1 MSELD
6 DRLAAALHDLARGP
20 SDTGDVEAR
29 VAAKRAHRRRV
40 RQVRAGALSVG
51 AIAVVVAVAIGSFAL
66 FDGSGGSGH
75 GRRQVAAGG
84 SANAPGVLVLPGE
97 VALRPNLP
105 KGGTP
110 ARVQA
115 VALSADEGYVRSPL
129 LANGDAV
136 AGAAYNRDGT
146 SFTYP
151 PSRIIRFDRA
161 SGSVQDR
168 VDLQGEI
175 LALSDGEGA
184 RWALTR
190 DKTVIGPQDPE
201 FRVKR
206 IAADGSDV
214 SNPVPPPNRPVGPI
228 FAGGGAVWVP
238 VTDGVLRF
246 DTATGAYEGKVALA
260 PGGAQQRGV
269 AQVGK
274 TAAVTDGAALSRL
287 DPGSNAVAPPLT
299 NVTFPAGSQLLDVV
313 TESRTNRTYVLDL
326 VAGSPQLFAFDAF
339 ENHPQL
345 TTIPLPAGLALGDPN
360 LTLHTANG
368 VVWIE
373 GAVDIDDYPVALEVD
388 GAGTRVERTLVL
400 SAVDDAGFTFTG
412 RDEAILTSGGTV
424 YRITP

>member
-6 DRLAAALHDLARGP
+6 DRLAAALRDSARGP
-20 SDTGDVEAR
+20 SDTGQVEAR
-29 VAAKRAHRRRV
+29 VASKRAHRRRAH
-40 RQVRAGALSVG
+40 QMRAGALSVA
-51 AIAVVVAVAIGSFAL
+51 AIAVVVALAIGSFAI
-66 FDGSGGSGH
+66 FDDGGGGH
-75 GRRQVAAGG
+75 SRRQVAAGG
-84 SANAPGVLVLPGE
+84 SSGAPGVQVLPGE

-105 KGGTP
+105 KGGTS
-110 ARVQA
+110 ARVDA
-115 VALSADEGYVRSPL
+115 VALSADEGYVRGPL
-129 LANGDAV
+129 LANDDVV

-151 PSRIIRFDRA
+151 PSRIIRFDRT
-161 SGSVQDR
+161 SGGVQDR

-175 LALSDGEGA
+175 LQLSDGEGA

-190 DKTVIGPQDPE
+190 DKTVIGPEDPE

-214 SNPVPPPNRPVGPI
+214 SNPVPPPNQPVGPI

-238 VTDGVLRF
+238 VLDGVLRF

-260 PGGAQQRGV
+260 AGGAQQRAV

-274 TAAVTDGAALSRL
+274 AASVTDGAVLSRL

-299 NVTFPAGSQLLDVV
+299 NVTFPAGSQLVDVV
-313 TESRTNRTYVLDL
+313 TDSRTNRTYVLDL
-326 VAGSPQLFAFDAF
+326 VDGGPQLFAFDAF
-339 ENHPQL
+339 ASRPQL

-368 VVWIE
+368 VVWVE
-373 GAVDIDDYPVALEVD
+373 GAVDVDDYPVALEVD
-388 GAGTRVERTLVL
+388 AAGTRIERTLVI
-400 SAVDDAGFTFTG
+400 SASTEGFTFTS
-412 RDEAILTSGGTV
+412 RDQTLLTAGGTL
-424 YRITP
+424 YRITL